1 MARVVPVGPI
11 DPLLYAFAKKEA
23 EKAERNPR
31 YVPKKM
37 ETPAHS
43 VFYRRVGEAV
53 KAFVIDKIAPVL
65 MPIGSGNALP
75 VIPQLPADDIPDE
88 EYEEKTTKVANARFQ
103 RYLGRHVYAVQSIN
117 SGRQFAFVSGRFV
130 YSKIRNVVDGGY
142 TYRYVSP
149 PDGTTYA
156 TLHVHDANAPEL
168 GYVSLE
174 DPADY
179 GEPLPIIK
187 YKLEISR
194 SGSHQVPNGVYE
206 LNDFPDYH
214 VGKYTGGERYK
225 DKYGVDQVVT
235 EVYYSTSMG
244 LAATPVT
251 IYEKITDSEYE
262 RVIKSNF
269 VKDASLD
276 IEMHLLVATI
286 DKNSFSAK
294 SADEIHPPVVLSGD
308 SLGFRSKIIQEYH
321 YDPRELG
328 YMGQLDYEVM
338 AELGAGCDGMWQ
350 VQALELPSNTNRSNA
365 PINRYLNKTID
376 GGYAYD
382 YSLPLVPEDERT
394 KSYARVSAPGNRH
407 IHLVGM
413 AIDSLGD
420 VYHLVFVFESEI
432 PESTWEYSKYADEAT
447 AYRTARIWHMIGG
460 GAKYELYRNGIFNR
474 VVKEVSRSEILGEAQ
489 YTSIDWHLIDDSNKF
504 ADVMRNFYVAE
515 HNVVEHIY
523 GSADK
528 SGGCAVVFSK
538 ARAETHLSARQGGG
552 ATVLTD
558 DGLFSLNFDM
568 SSNEKKDDMYAM
580 FIPLERPE
588 DGISVL
594 DVDADSTI
602 YKLRTHKKFEKKPIK
617 ADPNNT
623 RVQYANLFVRYKSED
638 GKPRRCYA
646 AFDDGVCVDLSE
658 FADALKANP
667 GASAEDWK
675 DQPFRY
681 SPVEINESALRARRI
696 KRDYAPQ
703 WVRAYY
709 DYEDAQ

>member
-11 DPLLYAFAKKEA
+11 DPELYAFAKKEA

-31 YVPKKM
+31 YVPKKR
-37 ETPAHS
+37 ETPAHT
-43 VFYRRVGEAV
+43 VFYRRAGATV

-65 MPIGSGNALP
+65 VPIGSGNALP
-75 VIPQLPADDIPDE
+75 VIPQLPSDVIPDD

-103 RYLGRHVYAVQSIN
+103 KYRSHDYRATSLTGAVHRSFI
-117 SGRQFAFVSGRFV
+117 SGQHV
-130 YSKIRNVVDGGY
+130 YSKTRNVVDGGY

-194 SGSHQVPNGVYE
+194 TGSHQVPNGVYE
-206 LNDFPDYH
+206 LNDFPEYH

-225 DKYGVDQVVT
+225 DKYGVDQVVA
-235 EVYYSTSMG
+235 EVYYSNSMG
-244 LAATPVT
+244 LAATPVS

-262 RVIKSNF
+262 KVIKSNF
-269 VKDASLD
+269 VKYASLE
-276 IEMHLLVATI
+276 IERHLLVATI

-294 SADEIHPPVVLSGD
+294 SADDIRPPVVLSGD
-308 SLGFRSKIIQEYH
+308 SLGFRANIIQEYH

-338 AELGAGCDGMWQ
+338 AELGAGCDVMWQ
-350 VQALELPSNTNRSNA
+350 VQTLALPSNTNRANA

-382 YSLPLVPEDERT
+382 YNLPLVPEDERT

-407 IHLVGM
+407 ISLVGM

-432 PESTWEYSKYADEAT
+432 PESTWEYANYIGET
-447 AYRTARIWHMIGG
+447 PEERHARIWHRFGG
-460 GAKYELYRNGIFNR
+460 GARYELYRNGAFAR
-474 VVKEVSRSEILGEAQ
+474 VVKEVSSSDMLGEHETTA
-489 YTSIDWHLIDDSNKF
+489 IDWHALDDSSQIANW
-504 ADVMRNFYVAE
+504 MRSFYVKN

-523 GSADK
+523 GYADK

-538 ARAETHLSARQGGG
+538 ARAETHLSAQQGFG
-552 ATVLTD
+552 ATALTD

-568 SSNEKKDDMYAM
+568 SFQEIKKDMYAM
-580 FIPLERPE
+580 FIPIERPE

-594 DVDADSTI
+594 EVDSDSTI
-602 YKLRTHKKFEKKPIK
+602 YKLRPHKKFEQKPIK
-617 ADPNNT
+617 ADPDNT
-623 RVQYANLFVRYKSED
+623 RIQYANLFVRYKSED

-667 GASAEDWK
+667 GVTAEDWK

-681 SPVEINESALRARRI
+681 SPVENYESAWRARRI